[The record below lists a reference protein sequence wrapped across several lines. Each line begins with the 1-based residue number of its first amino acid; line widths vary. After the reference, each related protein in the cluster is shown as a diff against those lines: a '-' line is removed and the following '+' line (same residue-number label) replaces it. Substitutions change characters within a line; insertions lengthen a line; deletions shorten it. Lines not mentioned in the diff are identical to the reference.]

1 MLCLSSPLFTFVE
14 GYYSR
19 LECRMVA
26 NRFGECRL
34 EVEEALVEG
43 RGILAIQRDHL
54 RPRLATAD
62 DLERIMFYS
71 LDHSLRQRRS
81 LARG

>member
-1 MLCLSSPLFTFVE
+1 MVREPLP
-14 GYYSR
+14 
-19 LECRMVA
+19 A
-26 NRFGECRL
+26 ECRL

-43 RGILAIQRDHL
+43 RGILAIQGDHR

-71 LDHSLRQRRS
+71 FD
-81 LARG
+81 LAAATAHCRWFAR